1 MSGKSAEQ
9 SPWRVLVAEDEFLVY
24 LALEEELRANGFQVV
39 GPFTNVSDVRGA
51 LAREPIDFA
60 LLDINLAGEMVYPV
74 ADELIARNTPFIF
87 LSGYASAA
95 VPEAYR
101 RFARIE
107 KPYDPAKLIAALQQL
122 SADTEPLP

>member
-1 MSGKSAEQ
+1 MTSAGQ
-9 SPWRVLVAEDEFLVY
+9 RPRRVLVAEDEFLVY

-39 GPFTNVSDVRGA
+39 GPFTNVSDVRDA
-51 LAREPIDFA
+51 VDREPIDFA

-87 LSGYASAA
+87 LTGYALAA

-107 KPYDPAKLIAALQQL
+107 KPYDPAKLMAALRQL
-122 SADTEPLP
+122 PAG

>member
-1 MSGKSAEQ
+1 MTSAEQ
-9 SPWRVLVAEDEFLVY
+9 RPRRVLVAEDEFLVY

-39 GPFTNVSDVRGA
+39 GPFTNVSDVREAVDRG
-51 LAREPIDFA
+51 PIDFA

-87 LSGYASAA
+87 LTGYASAA

-107 KPYDPAKLIAALQQL
+107 KPYDPAKLMAALRQL
-122 SADTEPLP
+122 PADGTPSP